1 MTRAQ
6 LRPKQ
11 QEIMTFLH
19 RRIFDPILQ
28 SPEAS
33 ESANRASASRSIMR
47 KEQRDAAGMIHYYWS
62 AIIGTG
68 RSTGFAANA
77 ARRIRPL

>member
-1 MTRAQ
+1 MTTGQ
-6 LRPKQ
+6 LGPKQ

-19 RRIFDPILQ
+19 SRIFDPILQ

-33 ESANRASASRSIMR
+33 EKLKQGVRLTIMR
-47 KEQRDAAGMIHYYWS
+47 MEQRDAAGMIQYLLVRDHRHGAQHWLC
-62 AIIGTG
+62 
-68 RSTGFAANA
+68 RSHA